1 MSIDFLKK
9 NYLNIIII
17 IILVIIL
24 FIISSTL
31 FLYSS
36 YKIYNVVNKYINNR
50 QLICKYNNYTDKD
63 KKILEIYG
71 NYKIKK
77 IYIVYTPFSNVTR
90 HGLNLLAYLSCG
102 KTIDSIITQLK
113 NKNKNNNDFE
123 QSHTNLIFELK
134 INKKQSKFIYL
145 EKQLNIYMD
154 TDFFINNKCNIVP
167 IKLKNK
173 TITIKNLL
181 DITEKRIGKE
191 KFFNWHGCAY
201 NCHTFIDDIL
211 LTLELS
217 EYGKNKFQH
226 TQKQH
231 EFILNNLY
239 SNNNLA
245 YYLYNFFMNDTVFK
259 IYKFLIY
266 IT

>member
-1 MSIDFLKK
+1 MIIDFLKK

-36 YKIYNVVNKYINNR
+36 YKIYNVVKKYINNR

-71 NYKIKK
+71 NYKIRK
-77 IYIVYTPFSNVTR
+77 IYIVYTSFTNITR
-90 HGLNLLAYLSCG
+90 YGLNILLYLGCG
-102 KTIDSIITQLK
+102 KTLDQGITELKKIDK
-113 NKNKNNNDFE
+113 NFE
-123 QSHTNLIFELK
+123 QSHAGLIFELK
-134 INKKQSKFIYL
+134 IKKKQSKFIYL
-145 EKQLNIYMD
+145 QKELTIDMD
-154 TDFFINNKCNIVP
+154 TDFFINNKSNIIP